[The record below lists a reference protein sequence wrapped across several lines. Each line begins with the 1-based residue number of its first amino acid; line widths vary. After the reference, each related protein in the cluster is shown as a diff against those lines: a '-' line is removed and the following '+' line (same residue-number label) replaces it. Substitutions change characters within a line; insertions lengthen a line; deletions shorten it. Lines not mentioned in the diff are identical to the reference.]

1 MLLAHELSALMLW
14 MCAASGQQRLQA
26 FDNTLKSSPWFVW
39 CVERRVRV
47 LVKVNDRTMSMRFS
61 HVVLAVD
68 MFPIPT
74 S

>member
-1 MLLAHELSALMLW
+1 
-14 MCAASGQQRLQA
+14 
-26 FDNTLKSSPWFVW
+26 
-39 CVERRVRV
+39 
-47 LVKVNDRTMSMRFS
+47 VNDRTMSMRFS